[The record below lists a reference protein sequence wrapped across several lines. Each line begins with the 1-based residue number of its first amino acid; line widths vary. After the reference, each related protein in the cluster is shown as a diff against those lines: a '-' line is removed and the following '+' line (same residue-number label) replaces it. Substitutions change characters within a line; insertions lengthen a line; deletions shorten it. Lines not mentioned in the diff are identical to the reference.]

1 MKKSEIYHILQKLVL
16 SDSSRFNS
24 YDEKLTVLRELFGQE
39 DLAKMME
46 EMEKKN
52 AEANQE

>member
-1 MKKSEIYHILQKLVL
+1 MKKSDIYHILQKLVL
-16 SDSSRFNS
+16 SDSSRFNG
-24 YDEKLTVLRELFGQE
+24 YDEKLMVLRELFAQE

>member
-1 MKKSEIYHILQKLVL
+1 MKKSEIYHAVQRMVLAERDMAYEMKL
-16 SDSSRFNS
+16 
-24 YDEKLTVLRELFGQE
+24 EILRELFGQE